1 MIPAELSTGALVV
14 FGLIAV
20 ALVLFVTEAIPT
32 DVTAIGIIVSL
43 AALEPVTGVGPRA
56 AISGFANTATVTIV
70 AMYMLS
76 AAIQGTGVVQRLGVY
91 LATIT
96 NGSEKRALLAT
107 ICTTGPLAGFI
118 NNTPIVAI
126 FVPMITDLAEKT
138 GISPSKLLLPLSYAA
153 ILGGTLTLIGTS
165 TNLLASEFAV
175 ELLGREPIGMFEFSA
190 LGVVIL
196 LVGLAYL
203 ATVGRWLTPARIPVD
218 ADLVEEFELEDHLAT
233 VRVRADSAPVGRTV
247 DDLEARAD
255 ADVRVLQLR
264 RAGDGS
270 DGETA
275 SADRVLEYDGEREA
289 TLEAGPEA
297 SPPGQRSGDS
307 RTRLEADAASI
318 PADGES
324 FVAAATDERIR
335 EGDLLT
341 VHGSLQAINRFVEA
355 QRVHQ
360 LARESVTEE
369 TFEEAPSEDVLVKAV
384 VPESS
389 AFAGERLGETALRE
403 FFGTTVLAIRR
414 GGDLLRTDLA
424 AVRLAPGDLLLVQTS
439 DDAIDHFAASNDLL
453 VVDDDVVDRLADADL
468 DEVAPLSPK
477 TPIAVGIMAG
487 VVGAAALGLVSIV
500 IAAFA
505 GVFLMVVSGCLS
517 IDDAYDAVS
526 WNVVFL
532 LAGVIPLGIAL
543 EATGGSAVIATG
555 LVSAATYLPLVAVLL
570 LFTVVTG
577 LLANVITPVA
587 TVVLMIP
594 IAVDAATSLG
604 AAPFSFLLAVL
615 FASATS
621 FMTPVGYQT
630 NLMVYGP
637 GGYEFTDFL
646 RVGGPLQLLL
656 AIVTTVGITVVWGL

>member
-1 MIPAELSTGALVV
+1 MIAGTLSTGALVV
-14 FGLIAV
+14 FALIAV

-43 AALEPVTGVGPRA
+43 AALEPVTGVGPRG
-56 AISGFANTATVTIV
+56 AISGFANTATITIV

-76 AAIQGTGVVQRLGVY
+76 AAIQGTGLVQRLGVS
-91 LATIT
+91 LASIT

-126 FVPMITDLAEKT
+126 FVPMISDLAEKT
-138 GISPSKLLLPLSYAA
+138 GVSPSKLLLPLSYAA

-175 ELLGREPIGMFEFSA
+175 ELLGRQPIGMFEFSA
-190 LGVVIL
+190 LGVVVL

-218 ADLVEEFELEDHLAT
+218 ADLVEEFELENHLVT
-233 VRVRADSAPVGRTV
+233 VRVRADSAPVGRTI
-247 DDLEARAD
+247 DDLEARTD
-255 ADVRVLQLR
+255 ANVRVLQLR
-264 RAGDGS
+264 R
-270 DGETA
+270 
-275 SADRVLEYDGEREA
+275 
-289 TLEAGPEA
+289 
-297 SPPGQRSGDS
+297 
-307 RTRLEADAASI
+307 EADAETTGRTLTYDGDDEAALEAAPDGQRPRDGRTNLETSE
-318 PADGES
+318 AGTHAEGES
-324 FVAAATDERIR
+324 LVAVAADRPIR

-341 VHGSLQAINRFVEA
+341 VHGSLQAVNRFVE
-355 QRVHQ
+355 QQGVHQ
-360 LARESVTEE
+360 VVREQVTEE
-369 TFEEAPSEDVLVKAV
+369 TFDESASENGLAKAV
-384 VPESS
+384 VPERS
-389 AFAGERLGETALRE
+389 AFVGERLGETPLRE
-403 FFGTTVLAIRR
+403 FFDTTVLAIRR
-414 GGDLLRTDLA
+414 EGDLLRTGLA
-424 AVRLAPGDLLLVQTS
+424 DVRLAAGDLLLIQTD
-439 DDAIDHFAASNDLL
+439 DDAIDHFTASNDLV
-453 VVDDDVVDRLADADL
+453 VVDDDAFDRLADADPEEL
-468 DEVAPLSPK
+468 APLSPK
-477 TPIAVGIMAG
+477 TPIAIGIMAG
-487 VVGAAALGLVSIV
+487 VVGAAALDIVSIV

-543 EATGGSAVIATG
+543 EATGGSAVIAAA
-555 LVSAATYLPLVAVLL
+555 LVSTAEYLPLVAVLL

-594 IAVDAATSLG
+594 VAIDAATSLG
-604 AAPFSFLLAVL
+604 AAPFSFLLAVM

-646 RVGGPLQLLL
+646 KVGGPLQLLL
-656 AIVTTVGITVVWGL
+656 AVVTTVGIVLIWGL

>member
-1 MIPAELSTGALVV
+1 MIPAALSTDALVV

-43 AALEPVTGVGPRA
+43 AALEPMTGVGPRA

-76 AAIQGTGVVQRLGVY
+76 AAIQETGVVQRLGVS

-126 FVPMITDLAEKT
+126 FIPMISDLAEKT

-175 ELLGREPIGMFEFSA
+175 ELLGRGPIGMFEFSA

-247 DDLEARAD
+247 ADLEARTD

-264 RAGDGS
+264 RAGDS
-270 DGETA
+270 EAA
-275 SADRVLEYDGEREA
+275 SADRVLEYDGDREA

-297 SPPGQRSGDS
+297 SAPGQRSGDG
-307 RTRLEADAASI
+307 RTRLEADPEPISAE
-318 PADGES
+318 GES

-341 VHGSLQAINRFVEA
+341 VHGSLQAVNRFVEA
-355 QRVHQ
+355 QQVHQ

-369 TFEEAPSEDVLVKAV
+369 TFEEAPSEDVLAKAV

-424 AVRLAPGDLLLVQTS
+424 DIRLAPGDLLLLQTS
-439 DDAIDHFAASNDLL
+439 DDAIDHFTASNDLL
-453 VVDDDVVDRLADADL
+453 VVDDAVDRLADADL
-468 DEVAPLSPK
+468 EDVAPLSPK
-477 TPIAVGIMAG
+477 TPIAIAVMAG
-487 VVGAAALGLVSIV
+487 VIGAAALGLVSIV

-543 EATGGSAVIATG
+543 EATGGSAVIAAG
-555 LVSAATYLPLVAVLL
+555 LVSAAAYLPLVAVLL

-656 AIVTTVGITVVWGL
+656 AVVTTVGITLIWGL